1 MIIAQKS
8 HLCNLFSFSIPLR
21 KPYSEY
27 YDLIK
32 YQEHYMCAGKSVFT
46 EKPAG
51 ESVSD
56 IRKCY
61 ETAEENGLTLVTG
74 YTR

>member
-1 MIIAQKS
+1 M
-8 HLCNLFSFSIPLR
+8 FS
-21 KPYSEY
+21 
-27 YDLIK
+27 
-32 YQEHYMCAGKSVFT
+32 GKAVFT

-61 ETAEENGLTLVTG
+61 ETAEETGLTLVTG